1 MKQIDP
7 IRPWFDAAEDLG
19 EYIGIRFGRL
29 ARGADE
35 PEWFFLPHTDYD
47 GIGGLAHLLRERGA
61 HLPRLAQIKH
71 PAPSSWLSLVAALPK
86 LVRPLRRVKWAPL
99 EGPTQLSTNQNP
111 PAAVAWHV
119 FGEAATMQI
128 KRVCR
133 KKGYTVNSFLLKHLT
148 KAIRPSLADESSFV
162 PWMLPVN
169 LRGKVRRNSDV
180 ENHSSYVT
188 VNVQSYETVKDIH
201 ANIYSALSRGEHWA
215 NWFSYRAGLLLTHGI
230 RKFLIKTERCTS
242 QWNIGGFSNLGDWD
256 SEKKL
261 DHPSCA
267 GPWLFCPPAMC
278 FQKMGAGCVTFQNR
292 LSLTLQAY
300 PALTTNSKVP
310 RGWMQNWVKE
320 IEMDLV
326 SVLSDS
332 VAMPWAAAS

>member
-1 MKQIDP
+1 MKQTDP
-7 IRPWFDAAEDLG
+7 IRPWFNAAEDLG

-29 ARGADE
+29 APGADE

-61 HLPRLAQIKH
+61 DLPCLPHIKH
-71 PAPSSWLSLVAALPK
+71 PAPASWLSVVRALPK
-86 LVRPLRRVKWAPL
+86 LARPMRRVKWKPL
-99 EGPTQLSTNQNP
+99 RGPARPATRTEP
-111 PAAVAWHV
+111 PSAVAWHA
-119 FGEAATMQI
+119 FTETATMQI

-133 KKGYTVNSFLLKHLT
+133 KRGFTVNSFLLKHLT

-169 LRGKVRRNSDV
+169 LRGKVNRATDV

-188 VNVQSYETVKDIH
+188 VNVQSYETVQDIH
-201 ANIYSALSRGEHWA
+201 ANIYAALAGGEHWA
-215 NWFSYRAGLLLTHGI
+215 NWFSYRSGLLLTHGL

-256 SEKKL
+256 PEKKL
-261 DHPSCA
+261 SQPDCA

-278 FQKMGAGCVTFQNR
+278 FQRMGAGCVTFQNR
-292 LSLTLQAY
+292 LSLTLQVY
-300 PALTTNSKVP
+300 PELTINSDVP
-310 RGWMQNWVKE
+310 KGWMKNWVKE
-320 IEMDLV
+320 IEMDLS
-326 SVLSDS
+326 SVLSEP
-332 VAMPWAAAS
+332 VVVPWAAAS